1 MKIFAILLVT
11 VLGCSVLSGGEIER
25 VKELTKEVKILNLL
39 NGFELTKKQRI
50 TLKKYIREVE
60 KKEGEFE
67 HYLEEKADLFETGLE
82 KSIEILASGNALP
95 PSLRKDISSYNQEVK
110 ELHREMQ
117 EEIFA
122 IAEQVEG
129 ILESQQIQQ
138 LKEYVP
144 CLIPPAGKARIGQS
158 DVSEGL
164 IRHLERIRDLPEDVY
179 ATQREKIVEKA
190 IEKRKSHMA
199 VLAEFDEDKERERI
213 GDLLD
218 YARGLSDIDFSLNKK
233 EIVAWFKGGEDKK
246 ERKNDVLLKIRSF
259 LLDPIILKYL

>member
-95 PSLRKDISSYNQEVK
+95 PSLRKDISSYNHQYPQSLSSSVPLGAYNLNLGLNKPEAQLPLTPIKIVS
-110 ELHREMQ
+110 L
-117 EEIFA
+117 A
-122 IAEQVEG
+122 LAE
-129 ILESQQIQQ
+129 
-138 LKEYVP
+138 KAYVS
-144 CLIPPAGKARIGQS
+144 LSPAGSIEAEMVSPNPIGVAS
-158 DVSEGL
+158 SGS
-164 IRHLERIRDLPEDVY
+164 
-179 ATQREKIVEKA
+179 AAA
-190 IEKRKSHMA
+190 IEVSNKDANKLTKTIAM
-199 VLAEFDEDKERERI
+199 I
-213 GDLLD
+213 DL
-218 YARGLSDIDFSLNKK
+218 
-233 EIVAWFKGGEDKK
+233 
-246 ERKNDVLLKIRSF
+246 
-259 LLDPIILKYL
+259 